1 MDVLHV
7 NYELDKEHVDCFQV
21 GVITNKA
28 AINIHVQVLVRIQ
41 VFIYLGQINA
51 QECHYWLAWYMCT

>member
-7 NYELDKEHVDCFQV
+7 NCELVKEHVDCFQF

-28 AINIHVQVLVRIQ
+28 VINIHVKVLVWIQ

-51 QECHYWLAWYMCT
+51 QECHYWLAW

>member
-1 MDVLHV
+1 MDALHV
-7 NYELDKEHVDCFQV
+7 NYELVKEHVDSFQV

-28 AINIHVQVLVRIQ
+28 AINIHVQVLVWIQ

-51 QECHYWLAWYMCT
+51 QECHYWLAW

>member
-7 NYELDKEHVDCFQV
+7 NCELVKEHVDCFQF

-28 AINIHVQVLVRIQ
+28 VINIHVKVLGGYK
-41 VFIYLGQINA
+41 FSST
-51 QECHYWLAWYMCT
+51 WDK

>member
-7 NYELDKEHVDCFQV
+7 NCELIKEHVDCFQF

-28 AINIHVQVLVRIQ
+28 VINIHVKVLVWIQ

-51 QECHYWLAWYMCT
+51 QECHYWLAW